1 MLSDKGKLY
10 SDIRGKKK
18 IIECNDVFK
27 IYKQG
32 KIEIFALRGL
42 NLTIREGELVVII
55 GPSGSGKTTLLN
67 VIAGLERPT
76 AGKIIVKKLMMTHL
90 KEKQIEHL
98 LQHEFGIVFQFF
110 NLIPHLTVYGNIE
123 LPMLV
128 ADKDKEYQKE
138 NIKNLLKKVG
148 LLNRAFSRPYTLSG
162 GERQRVA
169 IAMAFA
175 NKPSIILADEPTGNL
190 DSVSSKKI
198 LQIFHEFNIQ
208 NPDKAIIIVT
218 HNPIFREI
226 ADRILIIRDGSII
239 KEMSGEEY
247 KRQKSQFSS
256 LRKQESEDFS
266 LSFDDFDPLTD
277 LE

>member
-98 LQHEFGIVFQFF
+98 LQHEFRIVFQFF

-148 LLNRAFSRPYTLSG
+148 LLNRAFARPYTLSG

-175 NKPSIILADEPTGNL
+175 NRPSIILADEPTGNL

-198 LQIFHEFNIQ
+198 LQIFHEFN
-208 NPDKAIIIVT
+208 PKLLTGTT
-218 HNPIFREI
+218 H
-226 ADRILIIRDGSII
+226 
-239 KEMSGEEY
+239 
-247 KRQKSQFSS
+247 
-256 LRKQESEDFS
+256 
-266 LSFDDFDPLTD
+266 
-277 LE
+277 

>member
-1 MLSDKGKLY
+1 MAAEKSKLY
-10 SDIRGKKK
+10 FDINGKRK
-18 IIECNDVFK
+18 IVECKDVFK

-32 KIEIFALRGL
+32 KIEIFALRDL
-42 NLTIREGELVVII
+42 NLTIYEGELVVIV
-55 GPSGSGKTTLLN
+55 GPSGSGKTTLLH

-76 AGKIIVKKLMMTHL
+76 AGKITVKDLMMTQL

-128 ADKDKEYQKE
+128 ADKDKIYQKE
-138 NIKNLLKKVG
+138 NIKNLLEKVD
-148 LLNRAFSRPYTLSG
+148 LLNRAFARPYTLSG

-175 NKPSIILADEPTGNL
+175 NNPGIILADEPTGNL
-190 DSVSSKKI
+190 DSKSSKKI
-198 LQIFHEFNIQ
+198 MQIFHEFNIQ

-218 HNPIFREI
+218 HNPIFRRI
-226 ADRILIIRDGSII
+226 ANRILVISDGSII
-239 KEMSGEEY
+239 REISKEEFE
-247 KRQKSQFSS
+247 KNQTKIQNDIFDT
-256 LRKQESEDFS
+256 ESDLSDFR
-266 LSFDDFDPLTD
+266 D
-277 LE
+277 LDSK